1 MENKKIRKIKLST
14 PFAPEMERKEYPGKV
29 YCYEC
34 GMELP
39 YSCHV
44 RKRERTFRE
53 KKFIYNEEFAICNIC
68 GQEVTVPGMI
78 EANENE
84 FARISRHQYNLVTME
99 EICGIMKKYH
109 IGKRP
114 LSKVL
119 GLGEITITRYLEGQ
133 IPSEKN
139 SQILQSVYS
148 DYTIMERFLEQ
159 NKNEISKKSYEKSK
173 IAIDELKRKMVCNSK
188 IEAVAAY
195 VIHSKYEVT
204 NMSLQ
209 KLLYYIKA
217 FGMLMLQDTMFP
229 DSCEAWVHGPV
240 FEVIYNKYKDFG
252 KEIITEEKDENL
264 DFGFLLEEKEKIVI
278 DYVLKYFA
286 VYNGTV
292 LREFTHKE
300 QPWNEARE
308 GLWENERS
316 KKLITDE
323 MIFSYFRQMEHIYHL
338 TSDSGVRNYIASLQV
353 L

>member
-1 MENKKIRKIKLST
+1 M
-14 PFAPEMERKEYPGKV
+14 
-29 YCYEC
+29 
-34 GMELP
+34 
-39 YSCHV
+39 
-44 RKRERTFRE
+44 
-53 KKFIYNEEFAICNIC
+53 
-68 GQEVTVPGMI
+68 PGMI